1 MKKFLVAIL
10 AVLYMG
16 VSTGAT
22 LHLHYCMGKLVG
34 WDLGHKESDACG
46 KCGMKK
52 ELSQDNGC
60 CKDEHKQ
67 IKLDNDQKAIES
79 AIQLM
84 HGSGAVLLTG
94 YGVLPETH
102 PVALAVINPVGH
114 SPPRSSSV
122 AIFVLHRVFR
132 I

>member
-1 MKKFLVAIL
+1 MKKILVAIL
-10 AVLYMG
+10 AVMYMG

-22 LHLHYCMGKLVG
+22 LHLHYCMGQLVG
-34 WDLGHKESDACG
+34 WDLGHKESDDCG

-52 ELSQDNGC
+52 QLSQSKGC

-67 IKLDNDQKAIES
+67 IKLDNDQKAVES

-84 HGSGAVLLTG
+84 HTSGAVLLPA
-94 YGVLPETH
+94 YGVLPESH
-102 PVALAVINPVGH
+102 PVAAAIVQPVGH

>member
-1 MKKFLVAIL
+1 MKKFLIVIL

-16 VSTGAT
+16 SSTGAT

-34 WDLGHKESDACG
+34 WDLGHSESDACG
-46 KCGMKK
+46 TCGMKK
-52 ELSQDNGC
+52 DLSQNKGC

-67 IKLDNDQKAIES
+67 IKLDNDQKAVES
-79 AIQLM
+79 TIQLM
-84 HGSGAVLLTG
+84 HTSGAVLLPA
-94 YGVLPETH
+94 YGLLPESY
-102 PVALAVINPVGH
+102 PVAAPVMHPVGH

-122 AIFVLHRVFR
+122 AIFVRNRVFR